1 MRAATLLGKAEQAA
15 ARGEQGL
22 ALSLAIQ
29 SYHAQPSN
37 NALVFAGK
45 QACKVGDP
53 DKVRWARLHLPPGEH
68 GPVEAACKAAGL
80 ALE

>member
-1 MRAATLLGKAEQAA
+1 MRAATLLAKAEQAA
-15 ARGEQGL
+15 ARGEQAL

-37 NALVFAGK
+37 NALSFAGK
-45 QACKVGDP
+45 QACKLGDGE
-53 DKVRWARLHLPPGEH
+53 KARWARMHLMPGER
-68 GPVEAACKAAGL
+68 GPVDTACKAAGL